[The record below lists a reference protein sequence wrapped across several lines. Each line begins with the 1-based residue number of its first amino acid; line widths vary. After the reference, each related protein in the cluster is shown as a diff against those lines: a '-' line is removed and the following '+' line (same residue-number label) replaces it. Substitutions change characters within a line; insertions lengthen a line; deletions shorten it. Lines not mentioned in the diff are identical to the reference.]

1 MHLDLL
7 TLLQVNPK
15 PKWLR
20 SNRKARKPKDPAD
33 QCPLRIC
40 FLTGRSHPHPHHLH
54 TGSPLEPFS
63 FAQRKRRGVNV
74 DFP

>member
-7 TLLQVNPK
+7 TLLQVNSK

-20 SNRKARKPKDPAD
+20 INRKARKPKDPAD
-33 QCPLRIC
+33 KCPLRIC
-40 FLTGRSHPHPHHLH
+40 FLMGRSHLHHLH

-63 FAQRKRRGVNV
+63 FAQRKRRDVNV